1 LLDLKTTVEFV
12 RLQQATCL
20 AAQRDFLNSKYMNTG
35 RRRRKGYAEGI
46 PKNTK
51 KQIQK

>member
-1 LLDLKTTVEFV
+1 LLDLKTTVELV